1 LFFGHDLPAAVA
13 NLALMLPSVPKSFGR
28 LSEAYLSAFLALDGK
43 ANPLSLEPKQS
54 YALILVDGLGVANIK
69 AAGGHAGF
77 LNQKLASS
85 KSLFSGFP
93 TTTATSLASLATG
106 KQSGEHA
113 FIGYRVFDRQSSRA
127 INLLNDLG
135 TDLPPRKYQDL
146 ETISEQGAASG
157 KRMLT
162 IGPAEYEAS
171 GFTQATMPA
180 SKYLPAKSLEDRFK
194 IAVSELVKPGSLIYL
209 YIPELDQLA
218 HRFGTSSQK
227 WLNTIEELD
236 SLIGRFAKSL
246 PKSAG
251 AILSADHGV
260 IDVPKTSHVYLD
272 DYECMQDLLMIGG
285 DPRVGFAYFDSSV
298 DMKLKRASVEAEL
311 GPLVDVAS
319 VQELV
324 DAGWYLPF
332 SAVAENFSPDL
343 VLLPKADRVIYHRDF
358 AKPKSLEM
366 IGQHGGM
373 SKAEWEVPLLI
384 F

>member
-1 LFFGHDLPAAVA
+1 MA
-13 NLALMLPSVPKSFGR
+13 NLASMLPSVPKSFGR
-28 LSEAYLSAFLALDGK
+28 LSEAYLSALLALDGK
-43 ANPLSLEPKQS
+43 TNPLSLGAKHS
-54 YALILVDGLGVANIK
+54 YAVILVDGLGVANIK

-77 LNQKLASS
+77 LNQKLARS

-106 KQSGEHA
+106 RPSGEHA
-113 FIGYRVFDRQSSRA
+113 FIGYRVFDRQNSKA

-135 TDLPPRKYQDL
+135 PDLPPSKYQDL
-146 ETISEQGAASG
+146 QTISEQGVASG
-157 KRMLT
+157 KRMIT
-162 IGPAEYEAS
+162 VGPGEYEAS

-180 SKYLPAKSLEDRFK
+180 SEYLPAKTIGERFS
-194 IAVSELVKPGSLIYL
+194 IAIAELAKPGTLIYL
-209 YIPELDQLA
+209 YVPELDQLA

-236 SLIGRFAKSL
+236 SLLGVFAKSL

-251 AILSADHGV
+251 AILTADHGV
-260 IDVPKTSHVYLD
+260 IDVPKSSHVYLD
-272 DYECMQDLLMIGG
+272 EYESMNDLEMIGG

-298 DMKLKRASVEAEL
+298 DLTAKRQSIQAEL
-311 GPLVDVAS
+311 GLMIDVAS

-324 DAGWYLPF
+324 EAGWYQPL
-332 SAVAENFSPDL
+332 SSTAEIVAPDL
-343 VLLPKADRVIYHRDF
+343 VLLPKGDRVIYHRDF

-373 SKAEWEVPLLI
+373 SKAEWEVPLLV
-384 F
+384 FS

>member
-13 NLALMLPSVPKSFGR
+13 NLALMLPSVPNSFGR
-28 LSEAYLSAFLALDGK
+28 LSEAYLSAFLALEGK
-43 ANPLSLEPKQS
+43 SNPLSLASKQS
-54 YALILVDGLGVANIK
+54 YAVILVDGLGVANIK
-69 AAGGHAGF
+69 AAGAHAGF
-77 LNQKLASS
+77 LNQKLANS

-106 KQSGEHA
+106 KQSGQHA
-113 FIGYRVFDRQSSRA
+113 FIGYRVFDLEISRA

-135 TDLPPRKYQDL
+135 ADLPPRKYQDI
-146 ETISEQGAASG
+146 ETISEQGAALG

-162 IGPAEYEAS
+162 VGPAEYEAS

-180 SKYLPAKSLEDRFK
+180 SKYLPAKSFEDRFE
-194 IAVSELVKPGSLIYL
+194 IARSELAKPGTLIYL

-218 HRFGTSSQK
+218 HRFGTNSQK

-236 SLIGRFAKSL
+236 SVIGRFAKLL

-251 AILSADHGV
+251 AILTADHGV

-272 DYECMQDLLMIGG
+272 EYESMQDLLMIGG
-285 DPRVGFAYFDSSV
+285 DPRVGFAYFDPRV
-298 DMKLKRASVEAEL
+298 DLKLKRASVEAEL
-311 GPLVDVAS
+311 GSMVDLAS

-324 DAGWYLPF
+324 DAGWYQPL
-332 SAVAENFSPDL
+332 SASAENLAPDL

-358 AKPKSLEM
+358 AKAKSLEM
-366 IGQHGGM
+366 VGQHGGM
-373 SKAEWEVPLLI
+373 SKAEWEVPLLVL
-384 F
+384 